1 MGGVGFEV
9 GRCNRAA
16 KGKDAPA
23 WARHKWF
30 GRTVKGRRNLDSKSQ
45 TGLMLRAV
53 LLRELRQAVKN
64 LYVHH
69 EPIRY
74 RTSVKLATQ

>member
-1 MGGVGFEV
+1 
-9 GRCNRAA
+9 
-16 KGKDAPA
+16 
-23 WARHKWF
+23 
-30 GRTVKGRRNLDSKSQ
+30 
-45 TGLMLRAV
+45 MLRAV